1 MKTIEAIIFD
11 CDGVV
16 VDSESL
22 QREAEQ
28 QTAESFAEEHDLP
41 YDPSNVDWNS
51 MQGWARKKIASNIFS
66 IPIDSKHAD
75 NYRLAVVDK
84 TIEIATE
91 DNLPLIPGITAFA
104 DYMAMRGL
112 TLGLATASNRKI
124 YSRYC
129 ELNEMDQFPPQYIVT
144 HGECKDDKP
153 KPGPFLE
160 VMRRMNVVPER
171 TLVIEDSGSGIT
183 AGRYAGAIVLGLATT
198 KPVEYLQTK
207 TGAHLV
213 AEDFKDAANLLQPIL
228 PK

>member
-1 MKTIEAIIFD
+1 MKTIEAVIFD

-16 VDSESL
+16 VDSDAL

-28 QTAESFAEEHDLP
+28 QTALSFAEEQNLP
-41 YDPSNVDWNS
+41 YDSSVVDWDS
-51 MQGWARKKIASNIFS
+51 MQGWARKKIASSIFS
-66 IPIDSKHAD
+66 VPIDSAQAD

-84 TIEIATE
+84 TVEIATP
-91 DNLPLIPGITAFA
+91 DNLPLIPGVTAFA
-104 DYMAMRGL
+104 NYMTMRGL
-112 TLGLATASNRKI
+112 VLGLATASNRKI

-129 ELNEMDQFPPQYIVT
+129 ELNDIDFLSPRYIVA

-160 VMRRMNVVPER
+160 VMQRMNVMPER

-198 KPVEYLQTK
+198 KSSEYLRTK
-207 TGAHLV
+207 TGAHMV
-213 AEDFKDAANLLQPIL
+213 AENFKDAAHTIQDLLPS
-228 PK
+228 